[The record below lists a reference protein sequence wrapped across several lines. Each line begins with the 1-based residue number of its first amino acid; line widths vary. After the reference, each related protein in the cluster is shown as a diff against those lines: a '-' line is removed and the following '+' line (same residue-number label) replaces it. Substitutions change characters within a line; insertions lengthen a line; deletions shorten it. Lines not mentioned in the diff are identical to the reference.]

1 MRTVPFLALA
11 LALASATLA
20 PVPSHAQRTPTVAM
34 VTDLSG
40 PVTITGAK
48 GGGSAGIAAELA
60 SDAVIGVAVGGRAVI
75 LVLATGEE
83 FTVTGPSNALVRA
96 DGVMGTPK
104 ESVAKRASF
113 VGKVRLKS
121 EGLAQAAVTLRASRR
136 QETLPLLGL
145 AGTVTLETRP
155 VFRWAA
161 VEGAGPYRFELQDA
175 NGAVLHEARTETTEA
190 RLPEGI
196 ALVES
201 KAYTWEVS
209 ARQANGIRFSNF
221 GDFSVAAASLR
232 AEAARLRPAA
242 GAGVS
247 ERVAYATWLASQELH
262 DEARAVWAQLAAER
276 PDNPQLKALSER

>member
-1 MRTVPFLALA
+1 MKPAPFLAIV
-11 LALASATLA
+11 LASLALA

-40 PVTITGAK
+40 SVTITGAK
-48 GGGSAGIAAELA
+48 GGGAAGIAAELP
-60 SDAVIGVAVGGRAVI
+60 SDAVIGVGAGGRAVI

-104 ESVAKRASF
+104 ESVAKRASM

-121 EGLAQAAVTLRASRR
+121 EGLAQAAVTLRASKR

-145 AGTVTLETRP
+145 ANTVTLETRP
-155 VFRWAA
+155 TFRWTP

-175 NGAVLHEARTETTEA
+175 TGAVLHEARTDAAEV

-221 GDFSVAAASLR
+221 GDFSVAAAPLR
-232 AEAARLRPAA
+232 AEAARLRPAT

-247 ERVAYATWLASQELH
+247 ERVAYATWLASQELN

-276 PDNPQLKALSER
+276 PDNAQLKALSQR